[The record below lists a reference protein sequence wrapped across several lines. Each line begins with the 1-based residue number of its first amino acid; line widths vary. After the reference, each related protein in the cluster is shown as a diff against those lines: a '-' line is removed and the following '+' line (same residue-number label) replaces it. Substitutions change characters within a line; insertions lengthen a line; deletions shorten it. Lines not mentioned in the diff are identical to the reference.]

1 MSLTNFLLFLI
12 LVTLA
17 TYLFPPWKNM
27 QKPPTKIIFFQFF
40 LWLVGI
46 GLIIFLL
53 DKANF
58 PSPEQEIK
66 DNITN
71 EVIKQ

>member
-17 TYLFPPWKNM
+17 TYLFTPWKNM
-27 QKPPTKIIFFQFF
+27 QKPPTKIIFFQFC
-40 LWLVGI
+40 LWLLGL

-53 DKANF
+53 D
-58 PSPEQEIK
+58 
-66 DNITN
+66 
-71 EVIKQ
+71 